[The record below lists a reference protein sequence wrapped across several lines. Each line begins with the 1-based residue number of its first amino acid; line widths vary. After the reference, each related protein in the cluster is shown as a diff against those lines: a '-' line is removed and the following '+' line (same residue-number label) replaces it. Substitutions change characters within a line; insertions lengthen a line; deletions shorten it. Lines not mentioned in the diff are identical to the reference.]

1 MLALMSPWIVG
12 FSVFLL
18 YPLVMNVYL
27 SLTHYDLLNPP
38 RWIGLANY
46 RYAFTNDPN
55 LWPAIKN
62 TLWIIAVGVPLQVLF
77 AFGIAMMLTRA
88 RAGRRRS
95 SAPSSTCRRWCPRS
109 RRRSASSTS
118 STRAPAR

>member
-1 MLALMSPWIVG
+1 
-12 FSVFLL
+12 
-18 YPLVMNVYL
+18 MNAYL

-38 RWIGLANY
+38 RWVGLANY

-77 AFGIAMMLTRA
+77 AFGIAMMVTRA
-88 RAGRRRS
+88 RPAS
-95 SAPSSTCRRWCPRS
+95 ACSAPSSTCRRWS
-109 RRRSASSTS
+109 RPSPRRSASSTS
-118 STRAPAR
+118 STRRPGR